1 MYLKNGIL
9 LQDGK
14 YRIVRFIK
22 KGGFGCTYEACH
34 ILSNRKVAI
43 KEFFISD
50 FCNRDKNSSNIMVA
64 AQSKKELVD
73 RLKNKFIREARS
85 IWSLNH
91 RGIVRVSD
99 VFEENNTAYYVID
112 YIEGKALDDIILEKG
127 RLSESDMLR
136 YIRQVADT
144 LRYVHSKNILHL
156 DIKPSNIMIDAEG
169 NAILI
174 DFGASK
180 QYDKAGGAD
189 TSTLTCRTLGYAPLE
204 QIYNKVGVF
213 YPATDIYA
221 LGATMYAMLTGS
233 TPPDVKSR
241 AGECLTKSI
250 DKNISRSTRNAIE
263 QSMKLYREER
273 PQSIDDFLKLLD
285 GKKICWKGFPK
296 RKKNVD
302 EQDSDLIVTVVDES
316 EQTKPNKNIIVIIV
330 ATLLGALVIIGGYKI
345 YNNIKVTKEKEKAKQ
360 ERLEKLKPQE
370 FTVKGV
376 SFTMIAVENG
386 TFQMGATMEQNSH
399 EYDEI
404 PVHDVTLSDYYI
416 GETEVTQELWS
427 AIMNGDNPSKF
438 KGGNKPVEQ
447 VSWNDCRDF
456 ITKLNQLT
464 GKKFRLP
471 TEAEWEFAARGGNKS
486 DKFKYSGGNIIDDV
500 AWYSGNSKSET
511 HDVKTKSPNE
521 LQIYDMS
528 GNVNE
533 WCWDWYGNY
542 IGDPQDNPTGQS
554 SGYYR
559 VVRGGNWKYDS
570 LKCRV
575 SSRANLEPEE
585 SDNNLGL
592 RLAMD
597 F

>member
-9 LQDGK
+9 LKDGT
-14 YRIVRFIK
+14 YRIERFIK
-22 KGGFGCTYEACH
+22 SGGFGCTYEARH
-34 ILSNRKVAI
+34 VYSDKKVAI
-43 KEFFISD
+43 KEFFVEN
-50 FCNRDKNSSNIMVA
+50 FCNRDENSSRVTVVT
-64 AQSKKELVD
+64 QSKKALVE
-73 RLKNKFIREARS
+73 RLKDKFVKEAKS
-85 IWSLNH
+85 IWNLNH

-99 VFEENNTAYYVID
+99 VFEENGTAYYVMD
-112 YIEGKALDDIILEKG
+112 YIEGKSLEEIIKDKVN
-127 RLSESDMLR
+127 LSEEETLV
-136 YIRQVADT
+136 YVRQVADT
-144 LRYVHSKNILHL
+144 LRYIHSKNILHL
-156 DIKPSNIMIDAEG
+156 DIKPGNIMIDAEG

-180 QYDKAGGAD
+180 QYDEAGGAD
-189 TSTLTCRTLGYAPLE
+189 TSILTCRTLGYAPLE

-241 AGECLTKSI
+241 AGKCLTKSI

-404 PVHDVTLSDYYI
+404 PVHDVILSDYYI

-533 WCWDWYGNY
+533 WCWDWYDNY